1 MKLEVFIK
9 GPYDRDEYDAV
20 SLSKTKSELKDKL
33 MFLYDNNQIRVKE
46 RLSDLIEEYKAMIDQ
61 IDNAG
66 QSLIRE
72 DEIHKFIQCKILCTR
87 TLKSFK

>member
-9 GPYDRDEYDAV
+9 SPYNRDEYDAV

-61 IDNAG
+61 IDDAG
-66 QSLIRE
+66 QSIIRE